1 LYIWQ
6 QKSIFEFLKLKIKVA
21 MKIKML
27 IVVLAT
33 LNIVTAQDNRG
44 IVGATNWFNGWT
56 NFKPKTT
63 EYPNVTQTLSGEIK
77 VNTTLTKKNVYLLLG
92 IVRVTNGATLTIEP
106 GTIIR
111 GDYDYLGTLIITK
124 GSKIIAKGEENLP
137 IVFTTNKSNSDRKS
151 GTWGGIILM
160 GDAPLNTKQG
170 ELSSLY
176 DKNEL
181 HNSFGGKNETSDSGI
196 LKYVRIEYAGG
207 KNDAKVAL
215 NGLTL
220 AAVGSKTKI
229 DHVQISFSGDDAV
242 EVIGGNIDLNN
253 IITYRNGD
261 DDFDYSMGTQSNLQN
276 SIAIRNPYISD
287 NSRSRC
293 LEIDSYDKIENFDP
307 TKKKTLV
314 KLTNVTL
321 LNDETSSMQGLIK
334 EAISLKTDSFIE
346 MTKCVVAGFSSV
358 MALDETY
365 AAGYNYKVIKVYD
378 SKIDSCTGMFT
389 DEGLNKI
396 QYIDDWFLRKDK
408 LLDVT
413 LIGMNSLFISTD
425 IKKGLD
431 FRLK

>member
-1 LYIWQ
+1 MQ

-242 EVIGGNIDLNN
+242 EMIGGNIDLNN

-346 MTKCVVAGFSSV
+346 MTKCVISGFSSV

-396 QYIDDWFLRKDK
+396 QYIEDWFMRKDK

-413 LIGMNSLFISTD
+413 RIGINSLFISTD

>member
-1 LYIWQ
+1 
-6 QKSIFEFLKLKIKVA
+6 

-170 ELSSLY
+170 ELSSFY

-242 EVIGGNIDLNN
+242 EMIGGNIDLNN

-365 AAGYNYKVIKVYD
+365 AAGYIYKVIKVYD

-396 QYIDDWFLRKDK
+396 QYIEDWFMRKDK

-413 LIGMNSLFISTD
+413 RIGINSLFISTD

>member
-1 LYIWQ
+1 
-6 QKSIFEFLKLKIKVA
+6 

-33 LNIVTAQDNRG
+33 LNIATAQDNRG

-56 NFKPKTT
+56 NFKPNTT

-396 QYIDDWFLRKDK
+396 QYIEDWFMRKDK

-413 LIGMNSLFISTD
+413 RIGINSLFISTD

>member
-1 LYIWQ
+1 MYILQ

-151 GTWGGIILM
+151 GTWGGIVLM
-160 GDAPLNTKQG
+160 GDAPLNTKEG
-170 ELSSLY
+170 VLSSLY

-181 HNSFGGKNETSDSGI
+181 YNSFGGKNETSDSGI

-242 EVIGGNIDLNN
+242 EMIGGNIDLNN

-396 QYIDDWFLRKDK
+396 QYIEDWFMRKDK

-413 LIGMNSLFISTD
+413 RIGINSLFISTD

>member
-1 LYIWQ
+1 MYIWQ

-33 LNIVTAQDNRG
+33 LNIATAQDNRG

-396 QYIDDWFLRKDK
+396 QYIEDWFMRKDK

-413 LIGMNSLFISTD
+413 RIGINSLFISTD

>member
-1 LYIWQ
+1 LQ

-346 MTKCVVAGFSSV
+346 MTKCVISGFSSV

-396 QYIDDWFLRKDK
+396 QYIEDWFMRKDK

-413 LIGMNSLFISTD
+413 RIGINSLFISTD

>member
-1 LYIWQ
+1 MQ

-242 EVIGGNIDLNN
+242 EMIGGNIDLNN

-396 QYIDDWFLRKDK
+396 QYIEDWFMRKDK

-413 LIGMNSLFISTD
+413 RIGINSLFISTD

>member
-1 LYIWQ
+1 
-6 QKSIFEFLKLKIKVA
+6 
-21 MKIKML
+21 
-27 IVVLAT
+27 
-33 LNIVTAQDNRG
+33 
-44 IVGATNWFNGWT
+44 
-56 NFKPKTT
+56 
-63 EYPNVTQTLSGEIK
+63 
-77 VNTTLTKKNVYLLLG
+77 
-92 IVRVTNGATLTIEP
+92 
-106 GTIIR
+106 
-111 GDYDYLGTLIITK
+111 
-124 GSKIIAKGEENLP
+124 
-137 IVFTTNKSNSDRKS
+137 
-151 GTWGGIILM
+151 
-160 GDAPLNTKQG
+160 
-170 ELSSLY
+170 
-176 DKNEL
+176 
-181 HNSFGGKNETSDSGI
+181 
-196 LKYVRIEYAGG
+196 VRIEYAGG

-396 QYIDDWFLRKDK
+396 QYIEDWFMRKDK

-413 LIGMNSLFISTD
+413 RIGINSLFISTD

>member
-1 LYIWQ
+1 
-6 QKSIFEFLKLKIKVA
+6 

>member
-1 LYIWQ
+1 MYILQ

-92 IVRVTNGATLTIEP
+92 NVRVTSGATLTIEP

-124 GSKIIAKGEENLP
+124 GSKIIAKGEENAP
-137 IVFTTNKSNSDRKS
+137 IIFTTNKSNSDRKS

-170 ELSSLY
+170 ELSSFY

-242 EVIGGNIDLNN
+242 EMIGGNIDLNN

-396 QYIDDWFLRKDK
+396 QYIEDWFMRKDK

-413 LIGMNSLFISTD
+413 RIGINSLFISTD

>member
-1 LYIWQ
+1 
-6 QKSIFEFLKLKIKVA
+6 

-92 IVRVTNGATLTIEP
+92 NVRVTSGATLTIEP

-124 GSKIIAKGEENLP
+124 GSKIIAKGEENAP
-137 IVFTTNKSNSDRKS
+137 IIFTTNKSNSDRKS

-170 ELSSLY
+170 ELSSFY

-346 MTKCVVAGFSSV
+346 MTKCVISGFSSV

-396 QYIDDWFLRKDK
+396 QYIEDWFMRKDK

-413 LIGMNSLFISTD
+413 RIGINSLFISTD

>member
-1 LYIWQ
+1 MQ

-27 IVVLAT
+27 IVVLTT

-170 ELSSLY
+170 ELSSFY

-229 DHVQISFSGDDAV
+229 DHVQISFSGDDAIETV
-242 EVIGGNIDLNN
+242 GGNIDLSN

-261 DDFDYSMGTQSNLQN
+261 DDFDYSMGAQSNLQN

-293 LEIDSYDKIENFDP
+293 LEIDSYDKIENYDP

-346 MTKCVVAGFSSV
+346 MTKCVISGFSSV

-396 QYIDDWFLRKDK
+396 QYIEDWFMRKDK

-413 LIGMNSLFISTD
+413 RIGINSLFISTD